1 MAAFKLIILKS
12 KFSHDIIPE
21 HTHTH
26 GHVYIFPFEHKHL
39 QAFCLLAT
47 SHMINLGSIAKK
59 VTVSGTAKELRA
71 VATPQAT
78 SQQLPAEPST
88 GKDPTN
94 SMVTTHLFDMME
106 KQARALDA
114 LSQKILNND
123 SLEEPASSNSLLS
136 DGAGPRDSTSL
147 TPKALPGVPAVLP
160 LHAPSDCAAPAGGN
174 DGTQAK
180 ALRTMKLRP
189 NTCSPRGRAM
199 IWILP

>member
-1 MAAFKLIILKS
+1 
-12 KFSHDIIPE
+12 
-21 HTHTH
+21 
-26 GHVYIFPFEHKHL
+26 
-39 QAFCLLAT
+39 
-47 SHMINLGSIAKK
+47 MINLGSIAKK

-136 DGAGPRDSTSL
+136 DGAGPRDSWLPKLCRQFQLFCLYLHLL
-147 TPKALPGVPAVLP
+147 TVLHLLEEMMAP
-160 LHAPSDCAAPAGGN
+160 RQKPWGLWSWGQTHAHQEEGQWFGYCHEEASF
-174 DGTQAK
+174 
-180 ALRTMKLRP
+180 
-189 NTCSPRGRAM
+189 
-199 IWILP
+199 

>member
-39 QAFCLLAT
+39 QAFCLLAN
-47 SHMINLGSIAKK
+47 SHMINLEALPRKSRWAELPRN
-59 VTVSGTAKELRA
+59 SGLWPLHRQPLSSCQQSLR
-71 VATPQAT
+71 Q
-78 SQQLPAEPST
+78 
-88 GKDPTN
+88 GKI
-94 SMVTTHLFDMME
+94 LQME

-123 SLEEPASSNSLLS
+123 SLEKPASSNSLLS

-147 TPKALPGVPAVLP
+147 TPKALPAVPAVLP
-160 LHAPSDCAAPAGGN
+160 LPAPSVLHLLEDMMAPRQKPWGLWSWGQTHAHQEEGQWFGYCHEE
-174 DGTQAK
+174 A
-180 ALRTMKLRP
+180 
-189 NTCSPRGRAM
+189 SF
-199 IWILP
+199 

>member
-1 MAAFKLIILKS
+1 
-12 KFSHDIIPE
+12 
-21 HTHTH
+21 
-26 GHVYIFPFEHKHL
+26 
-39 QAFCLLAT
+39 
-47 SHMINLGSIAKK
+47 MINLGCIAKK

-78 SQQLPAEPST
+78 SQQLPAEPWT

-123 SLEEPASSNSLLS
+123 SLEKPASSNSLLS

-147 TPKALPGVPAVLP
+147 TPKALPAVPAVLP
-160 LHAPSDCAAPAGGN
+160 APSDCAAPAGGN
-174 DGTQAK
+174 HGTQAK

-199 IWILP
+199 IWILPWRGQLLRKP